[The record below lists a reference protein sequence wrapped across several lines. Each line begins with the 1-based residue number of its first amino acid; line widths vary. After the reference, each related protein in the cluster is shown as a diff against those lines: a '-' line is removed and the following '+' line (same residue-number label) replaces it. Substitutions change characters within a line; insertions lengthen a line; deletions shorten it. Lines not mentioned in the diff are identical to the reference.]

1 MTRRAH
7 IAIAIISLIAHHSVA
22 DIVLLTNGDRI
33 SGDIQQLDEKS
44 LTIKPD
50 YAPTFAIERG
60 AIRSFT
66 TSTAKVWQIQTRA
79 HSAKISESTTPGQVL
94 LDGVSV
100 AINDLRLSIKK
111 TEPAWRKNGHLG
123 TTVDIDTG
131 THEGRK
137 EFHIDA
143 ELNLESKDWRHN
155 LKTNINYD
163 KDQQSVTENMGEFTY
178 ALDYFFDDHWLARS
192 ENTYEENNL
201 PPNNQ
206 YTLTGAGPGYR
217 FWGEQRNRMD
227 IIATYNYLWFSSDT
241 VDLEFKGW
249 AITLDYMK
257 FWFHDKLETFAD
269 VQMVFPDVQAVDPII
284 DLDVGLRI
292 LLTRKIFLSL
302 RYDYNETTTEQ
313 ERVVD
318 SGYVVGAGINF

>member
-1 MTRRAH
+1 MTLH
-7 IAIAIISLIAHHSVA
+7 IYIVIAILSLSAHSVA
-22 DIVLLTNGDRI
+22 DSVWLANGDRV
-33 SGDIQQLDEKS
+33 SGEIQQLDETS
-44 LTIKPD
+44 ITVKPD
-50 YAPTFAIERG
+50 YAPAVIIQRA
-60 AIRSFT
+60 AIRSFAT
-66 TSTAKVWQIQTRA
+66 DSVKTWQIQTRPRDV
-79 HSAKISESTTPGQVL
+79 KISESTASGYVMI
-94 LDGVSV
+94 DGVAL
-100 AINDLRLSIKK
+100 AINELHLSVRKA
-111 TEPAWRKNGHLG
+111 EPTWRRSGHLG

-131 THEGRK
+131 TNDGRK

-155 LKTNINYD
+155 VKTNINYD
-163 KDQQSVTENMGEFTY
+163 KDQQLITEDMGEFTY
-178 ALDYFFDDHWLARS
+178 ALDYFFDDHWLVRS

-217 FWGEQRNRMD
+217 LWGEQRNRMD
-227 IIATYNYLWFSSDT
+227 VIATYNYLWFSSDEF
-241 VDLEFKGW
+241 DGEFKGW

-257 FWFHDKLETFAD
+257 FWFNDKLETFAD
-269 VQMVFPDVQAVDPII
+269 VQMVFPDVEAVDPII

-302 RYDYNETTTEQ
+302 RYDYNETTAAQ